1 MKTLNKFFTI
11 LLVLLV
17 FSFTTA
23 ISAQNGN
30 GANTGGPANQ
40 VPGTGQGAGGPG
52 NSYGPGNGAG
62 QGLGPKHKGDKIP
75 LDGGLSILLLGA
87 AAFGV
92 KKLRDNKK
100 Q

>member
-52 NSYGPGNGAG
+52 K
-62 QGLGPKHKGDKIP
+62 GLGPKHKGDKIP